1 MGLYVLFWSFMM
13 VSMTEEPSPYEVSQ
27 SGMSAPPPPEQ
38 GAVVPTSIPKV
49 FGIIH
54 IIYAVLGVLGA
65 LMGLAG
71 MMLLKTLASKAGD
84 DVQELDAMV
93 EAFDEF
99 AVYAYVDATLKIIL
113 GIVLLV
119 AGIGLLK
126 KKLWAQK
133 ASLFWAVTRIVV
145 VVGLTIITLG
155 PTQKFQ
161 EKVNQAG
168 GAEQEQ
174 FQQMAQGMGN
184 VIGVLFVCIYPV
196 LCLIFLTK
204 KNVRDALS

>member
-1 MGLYVLFWSFMM
+1 M

-54 IIYAVLGVLGA
+54 IIYAVLGMLGA